1 MLHFLNSP
9 RGSIGLVRL
18 IGRKGYYYRFRFIL
32 PFYNSI
38 RKDTEYTYVS
48 EIENF
53 KKFEYFK
60 KETNA

>member
-9 RGSIGLVRL
+9 RGPRGLVRL
-18 IGRKGYYYRFRFIL
+18 IGRKRDYYRFKFTL

-38 RKDTEYTYVS
+38 CKSTEYIYVS

-60 KETNA
+60 EETNA